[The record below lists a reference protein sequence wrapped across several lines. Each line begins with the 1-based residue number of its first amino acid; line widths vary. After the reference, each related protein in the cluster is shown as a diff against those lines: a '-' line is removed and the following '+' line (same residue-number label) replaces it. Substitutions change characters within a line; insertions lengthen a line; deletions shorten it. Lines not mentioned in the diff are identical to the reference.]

1 MVRFFV
7 LRAGLKYPDM
17 KNLLFLTLLLGK
29 WPGLQAASIS
39 VNLTA
44 EYNRYARQVELK
56 WQNILPDV
64 KAYVLERSSNNQH
77 WEAIYTI
84 RATDFS
90 RKKREKYN
98 DKNPDPTKNYYRL
111 KIITVFDSLF
121 TEPIMV
127 IIGETYNNWTLYPVP
142 VKDVLNLRYNG
153 SEAIQGVVSVFIQ
166 NIYGYVF
173 TRKRFSSL
181 SRLLQIPVD
190 NLGKGVYDV
199 RIMIGNEAVWNQ
211 RFVK

>member
-1 MVRFFV
+1 
-7 LRAGLKYPDM
+7 M
-17 KNLLFLTLLLGK
+17 KNLLFVFLLTGK
-29 WPGLQAASIS
+29 WTHSSAAFIS

-44 EYNRYARQVELK
+44 EYNRYSRQVELK

-64 KAYVLERSSNNQH
+64 RTYILERSADNHQ
-77 WEAIYTI
+77 WQQVYTI
-84 RATDFS
+84 GSADFS
-90 RKKREKYN
+90 KKKREKFN
-98 DKNPDPTKNYYRL
+98 DKNPDPTRNYYRL
-111 KIITVFDSLF
+111 KVVTTFDTLF
-121 TEPIMV
+121 TDPIMV

-142 VKDVLNLRYNG
+142 VRDILNLRYNG

-181 SRLLQIPVD
+181 SRLFQIPVD
-190 NLGKGVYDV
+190 NLGKGIYDV
-199 RIMIGNEAVWNQ
+199 RIMIGNEVVWNQ